1 MGDVVALSRHVAL
14 PSAALILGLVLLAD
28 KPFLLAVVGGTLCGW
43 NGLLSWLTH
52 RSLHTSMGM
61 DSRQSLGET
70 LRHPMNVVLVLLF
83 VWVAKPVP
91 GWLIVIPVIALMGA
105 SLDVNARQIGVH
117 GLIAMCCVLL
127 GLLGVPPREILIC
140 AASCVGVGVVLL
152 ACNSR
157 LHEGRAQLDE
167 IIEDVVQR
175 EREHGNA
182 LLSAQRS
189 SRLASVGQLAAGVA
203 HEINNPL
210 TYIISNMEYM
220 LECEPKINEFLP
232 TEDSRPLIDSA
243 QDALEGAHRVRRIVH
258 GIKLFARLDQDVQIT
273 AVDVNEVLASSL
285 DMARNEIR
293 HRATLVTD
301 FTEQLPTV
309 PADKGR
315 LGQVFIN
322 LLINASQALP
332 AESESGHEQTITVS
346 TSLDE
351 EGFVVASIADTG
363 VGIETEKMSQI
374 FEPFYTSKPVGEG
387 TGLGLP
393 IVHGIVSD
401 LGGHIHVHSEVG
413 VGTTFSVHLPTSAE
427 NEEELEQTS
436 EYTTAPQE
444 DTPERI
450 LIIDD
455 EALVAKSLARMI
467 KGADSTAVNSGESA
481 LALLRDD
488 NDFDVLFCDLM
499 MPGLSGPKFYEALQ
513 TEFPQLTNRVIFIT
527 GGVFSDVIQAFL
539 DESPV
544 SCLYKPFSLADV
556 KKAIA
561 RLPERKSSDD
571 Q

>member
-1 MGDVVALSRHVAL
+1 MGDVVALSTHVAI
-14 PSAALILGLVLLAD
+14 PTAALILGLVLLAD
-28 KPFLLAVVGGTLCGW
+28 KPSVLAMVGATLWVW
-43 NGLLSWLTH
+43 NGALSWHTH
-52 RSLHTSMGM
+52 HSLQVSMGM
-61 DSRQSLGET
+61 DSKRSLGEAW
-70 LRHPMNVVLVLLF
+70 RHPMNVVLVLLF
-83 VWVAKPVP
+83 VWVAAPIA

-105 SLDVNARQIGVH
+105 SLTGDARKMGVH
-117 GLIAMCCVLL
+117 GLTALCCVVL
-127 GLLGVPPREILIC
+127 GLHGVPPQQILIC
-140 AASCVGVGVVLL
+140 AASCVGIGVVLL

-157 LHEGRAQLDE
+157 LGEGRAQLGE
-167 IIEDVVQR
+167 VIEDVVAR
-175 EREHGNA
+175 EREHGKA

-210 TYIISNMEYM
+210 TYIISNMEYI
-220 LECEPKINEFLP
+220 LEYERKLMECLPK
-232 TEDSRPLIDSA
+232 EDAQPLIESA
-243 QDALEGAHRVRRIVH
+243 QDVLEGAHRVRRIVH
-258 GIKLFARLDQDVQIT
+258 GIKLFARLDQEVQIA

-301 FTEQLPTV
+301 FAEQLPTIQ
-309 PADKGR
+309 ADKGR

-332 AESESGHEQTITVS
+332 DEPESGHEQTITVS

-351 EGFVVASIADTG
+351 EGFIVATVADTG

-401 LGGHIHVHSEVG
+401 LGGHIHVSSKVG
-413 VGTTFSVHLPTSAE
+413 VGTTFSVHLPTSADGD
-427 NEEELEQTS
+427 EELERTS
-436 EYTTAPQE
+436 EYAAAPKE
-444 DTPERI
+444 EPPGRI

-455 EALVAKSLARMI
+455 EALVAKSLARII
-467 KGADSTAVNSGESA
+467 KDADSTAVNGGESA
-481 LALLRDD
+481 LALLREDS
-488 NDFDVLFCDLM
+488 DFDVLFCDLM
-499 MPGLSGPKFYEALQ
+499 MPGLSGPKFYEVLQ
-513 TEFPQLTNRVIFIT
+513 AEFPQLAKRVIFIT
-527 GGVFSDVIQAFL
+527 GGVFSDVTQTFL

-544 SCLYKPFSLADV
+544 SCLYKPFSLVDV

-561 RLPERKSSDD
+561 RLPGR
-571 Q
+571 QTN